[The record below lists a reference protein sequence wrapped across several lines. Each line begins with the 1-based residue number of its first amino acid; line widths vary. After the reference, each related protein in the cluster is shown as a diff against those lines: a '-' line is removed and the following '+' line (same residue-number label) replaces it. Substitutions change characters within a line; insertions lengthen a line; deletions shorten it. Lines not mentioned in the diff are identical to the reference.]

1 MFLCTTKTTT
11 GMCFTCCEENIPIII
26 CKQSK
31 CDYAMCKKCYK
42 KYYSKNDKCPAC
54 RNINNNN
61 TYHIFKKMSHNLYEC
76 FLILTEF
83 APFTIII
90 ISFFL
95 IIAILFLLG
104 RLLFFLFFSLVT
116 KTTIASIIKYYW
128 TTDIALFAISSFF
141 GLFCCGIFTFVLGLV
156 LRLIYLITVDL
167 IMCCNNEY

>member
-128 TTDIALFAISSFF
+128 TTDIALFAISS
-141 GLFCCGIFTFVLGLV
+141 IDDAATNVVMVLVGVWIVRNMLN
-156 LRLIYLITVDL
+156 RGNKCREIT
-167 IMCCNNEY
+167 IKG